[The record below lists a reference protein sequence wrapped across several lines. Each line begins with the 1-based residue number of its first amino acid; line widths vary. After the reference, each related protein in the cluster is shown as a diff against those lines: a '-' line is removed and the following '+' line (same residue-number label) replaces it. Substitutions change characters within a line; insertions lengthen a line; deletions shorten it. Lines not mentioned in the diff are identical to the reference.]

1 MTAGRRSVLPAA
13 LLIAGCAAADPPLP
27 PPPPPPVSA
36 GPSVVRPQEPVQP
49 RTLSFQGAITQG
61 GLAIGQ
67 APVDAVTVMLDDQPV
82 TMDANRR
89 FVIGFGRDAG
99 PTAIV
104 TARFADGATIRQT
117 LSIVKR
123 QWDIQSIP
131 GLRRRPT
138 SDPDYERIRA
148 AEIARI
154 VAARDKR
161 NASDGWQ
168 QRWLWPATGRI
179 SGVYG
184 SQRILGGEPSA
195 PHAGLDIARPTG
207 TPVATPADG
216 VVVLAGPPQF
226 SLEGNLVIIDHGMGV
241 NSAFLHLSRVDVTE
255 GQQVKRGQTIGAIGA
270 TGRVTGP
277 HLHWAVAWGGVR
289 LDPALLLGP
298 MPE

>member
-1 MTAGRRSVLPAA
+1 MRVERGPVWPAA
-13 LLIAGCAAADPPLP
+13 LLLAGCAAVDPPLP
-27 PPPPPPVSA
+27 PPPPPVSA
-36 GPSVVRPQEPVQP
+36 PPAVVRPQEPVRP

-67 APVDAVTVMLDDQPV
+67 APDDAVSVTLDGQAVP
-82 TMDANRR
+82 MDANRR

-99 PTAIV
+99 PTATV
-104 TARFADGATIRQT
+104 AATFADGATIRQT
-117 LSIVKR
+117 LTIQKR

-138 SDPDYERIRA
+138 SNPDYERIRA
-148 AEIARI
+148 AEVARI
-154 VAARDKR
+154 VAAREKR
-161 NASDGWQ
+161 NDSDGWQ

-184 SQRILGGEPSA
+184 SQRILAGEPSA
-195 PHAGLDIARPTG
+195 PHAGLDIAGPPG
-207 TPVATPADG
+207 TPVVTPVDG
-216 VVVLAGPPQF
+216 VVVLAGGPQF

-255 GQQVKRGQTIGAIGA
+255 GQRVKRGQTIGAIGA

-289 LDPALLLGP
+289 LDPRLLLGP

>member
-1 MTAGRRSVLPAA
+1 MRAGRRSVLPAA
-13 LLIAGCAAADPPLP
+13 LLLAGCAAVDPPLP
-27 PPPPPPVSA
+27 PPPVSA
-36 GPSVVRPQEPVQP
+36 PPTVVRPQEPVRP

-67 APVDAVTVMLDDQPV
+67 APDDAVSVRLDGQPV
-82 TMDANRR
+82 AMDANRR

-99 PTAIV
+99 PTATV
-104 TARFADGATIRQT
+104 AATFADGATISET
-117 LSIVKR
+117 LTVQKR

-148 AEIARI
+148 AEVVRI
-154 VAARDKR
+154 VAAREKR
-161 NASDGWQ
+161 NDSDGWQ
-168 QRWLWPATGRI
+168 QRWSWPATGRI

-184 SQRILGGEPSA
+184 SQRILAGEPSA
-195 PHAGLDIARPTG
+195 PHAGLDIAGPPG
-207 TPVATPADG
+207 TPVATPVDG
-216 VVVLAGPPQF
+216 VVVLAGGPPF

-255 GQQVKRGQTIGAIGA
+255 GQRVKQGQTIGAIGA

-298 MPE
+298 MPK